1 MSGAGAGAA
10 IRAVVLD
17 GGRLDRAGLVRVLQ
31 RDGDIAVVGQARAA
45 AAAVEQVASIRP
57 HVVLLDLL
65 VEGSLLAVEQIMA
78 TTPTPILVLGAPAGG
93 HGAATVADALVAGAL
108 EALPVP
114 DRWTAEQETEL
125 RRCVRQIRKVMVIR
139 HPRGR
144 VRPPA
149 PPVTRPDRGVPVVGL
164 AASTGGPSALATVLS
179 GLAGL
184 RAAVLVVQHLHP
196 DFTQGLVDWMARV
209 SALPVEIAVAGT
221 PVQPGRAYLGP
232 GGRHL
237 RIGADC
243 RLELTDRPAALHCPS
258 ADELFRSLAQRVGP
272 AGVGVLLTGM
282 GEDGARGLL
291 DLHRAGGRTFA
302 QDEATSAVF
311 GMPQAA
317 HRLGAVTDLLPLED
331 IAAAVRR
338 AVAGARA

>member
-1 MSGAGAGAA
+1 MTGTVAGAA
-10 IRAVVLD
+10 IRAVLVD

-31 RDGDIAVVGQARAA
+31 RDGDIAVVGRARAG
-45 AAAVEQVASIRP
+45 AAAVDQVAAIRP
-57 HVVLLDLL
+57 HVVLLDLQ

-78 TTPTPILVLGAPAGG
+78 TTPTPILVLGAPVEGRGG
-93 HGAATVADALVAGAL
+93 TTVADALVAGAL

-114 DRWTAEQETEL
+114 DRWTTGQETEL
-125 RRCVRQIRKVMVIR
+125 RRCVRQIRKVTVIR

-149 PPVTRPDRGVPVVGL
+149 PPLPRADRGLPIVGL
-164 AASTGGPSALATVLS
+164 AASTGGPSALATVLA

-209 SALPVEIAVAGT
+209 SALPVEIASAGT
-221 PVQPGRAYLGP
+221 PVEPGRAYLGP

-237 RIGADC
+237 RIGADN
-243 RLELTDRPAALHCPS
+243 RLELSELPAALHCPS
-258 ADELFRSLAQRVGP
+258 ADELFRSLAERAGP

-282 GEDGARGLL
+282 GEDGAHGLL

-302 QDEATSAVF
+302 QDEASSAVF
-311 GMPQAA
+311 GMPRAA
-317 HRLGAVTDLLPLED
+317 YRLGAVTELLPLEG
-331 IAAAVRR
+331 IATAVRR
-338 AVAGARA
+338 AVSGARA